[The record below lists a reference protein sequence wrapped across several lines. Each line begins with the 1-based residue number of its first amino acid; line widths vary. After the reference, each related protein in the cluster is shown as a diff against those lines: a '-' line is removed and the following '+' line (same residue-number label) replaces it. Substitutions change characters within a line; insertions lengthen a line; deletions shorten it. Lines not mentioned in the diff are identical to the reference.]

1 MARFWEAKLVAAL
14 YVALAVNKRRKVK
27 EIGKLR
33 TGKMTLPT
41 GGIHAADK

>member
-1 MARFWEAKLVAAL
+1 
-14 YVALAVNKRRKVK
+14 VK

-41 GGIHAADK
+41 GGIHAADKWSAAWRRSAV